1 MDSID
6 KTAFFTGGIIAMLL
20 VFIIGLVIPCHA
32 SVENN
37 KNILAK
43 TPRAIVSIPDH
54 TNALL
59 VEKSTQRIFLYSS
72 DKKIIHQLF
81 GFPCSTGEVT
91 GVKSKSGDKK
101 TPEGVYFFK
110 NEYEDRYLAPV
121 YGKKAFVTDYPNF
134 IDRLAGRDGSAIWLH
149 GTNKK
154 LKPRSSN
161 GCVAMNNRDL
171 VKLSTYISLNS
182 TPIVVV
188 DKIVYTDKQTLD
200 STGNE
205 ILGMIEDWAMSVEKG
220 DYHNY
225 LKFYDSGYLPD
236 MKWWPK
242 WWEIRG
248 KIKKK
253 GLQFK
258 LLKGQT
264 GIYRSGDVFV
274 SLFDLGLELSAK
286 RMDLGKKE
294 FFIRKIHGKYKI
306 IGDQFQRLKGAI
318 VRGDNPFN
326 DAASKLVMMVSRKY
340 SFSKMVGLWLKAWS
354 SKNMEKYAEFYSDKF
369 YSDGMDKK
377 QWVAR
382 KRRLARKYRHID
394 VSASNIKINR
404 GKTKTV
410 VRFLQVYKATHFIDR
425 GIKKLVLV
433 KERGRWKIYREI
445 WKRR

>member
-6 KTAFFTGGIIAMLL
+6 KTAFFTGGIIVMLL
-20 VFIIGLVIPCHA
+20 VFIIGLVIPCNA

-37 KNILAK
+37 KNILDK
-43 TPRAIVSIPDH
+43 IPISLVFIPEH
-54 TNALL
+54 TNAIL

-72 DKKIIHQLF
+72 DKKNIHELF
-81 GFPCSTGEVT
+81 GFPCSTGEVS

-154 LKPRSSN
+154 LKPRNSN

-171 VKLSTYISLNS
+171 LKISNYISLNS

-188 DKIVYTDKQTLD
+188 DKIVYTDKQTID
-200 STGNE
+200 STGDE
-205 ILGMIEDWAMSVEKG
+205 ISRMLEAWAMSVEKG

-248 KIKKK
+248 KINKK
-253 GLQFK
+253 GLSFK
-258 LLKGQT
+258 LLKKQM

-286 RMDLGKKE
+286 RMELGKKE
-294 FFIRKIHGKYKI
+294 FFIKKIHGKYKI
-306 IGDQFQRLKGAI
+306 IGDQFQSMKGEI

-326 DAASKLVMMVSRKY
+326 YTASRLVMMVNRKY
-340 SFSKMVGLWLKAWS
+340 SFSKMVGLWLKSWS
-354 SKNMEKYAEFYSDKF
+354 SKNMEKYAGFYSNKF
-369 YSDGMDKK
+369 HSDGMDKK

-382 KRRLARKYRHID
+382 KRRLARKYRHIY
-394 VSASNIKINR
+394 VSASNIKIHR
-404 GKTKTV
+404 GREKTV
-410 VRFLQVYKATHFIDR
+410 VSFFQVYKSTNFTAR
-425 GIKKLVLV
+425 GIKTLVLV
-433 KERGRWKIYREI
+433 KERDLWKIYRES
-445 WKRR
+445 WRRR